1 MTARPRQ
8 QPMSPT
14 ASQEKRDP
22 PAPSDQA
29 QLDESLV
36 RLGLRASDN
45 CAVMHILADMLYAH
59 GAVKAEYGDK
69 VCERE
74 SKYPTG
80 LPTAGVYVAIPH
92 ADAEW
97 VHHSAIAVATLAEP
111 VTFYN
116 MGDPAEKLPV
126 EIVMMLAIADASKQ
140 VQMLQQVAQVLSD
153 EPMLHAL
160 KDATAPSQVVQTLR
174 QRILE
179 RDATSK
185 ASV

>member
-1 MTARPRQ
+1 MKARTCKQCP
-8 QPMSPT
+8 SSA
-14 ASQEKRDP
+14 ASKRRRNRA
-22 PAPSDQA
+22 APSDQV

-45 CAVMHILADMLYAH
+45 CEVLRLLADLLYAR

-97 VHHSAIAVATLAEP
+97 VNHSAIAVATLAAP
-111 VTFYN
+111 VTFCN
-116 MGDPAEKLPV
+116 MEDPAQKLPV
-126 EIVMMLAIADASKQ
+126 EIVMMLAVADASKQ

-153 EPMLHAL
+153 KPVLLAL
-160 KDATAPSQVVQTLR
+160 KDATEPSQVVQTLR

-179 RDATSK
+179 SGAGSKTSE
-185 ASV
+185 